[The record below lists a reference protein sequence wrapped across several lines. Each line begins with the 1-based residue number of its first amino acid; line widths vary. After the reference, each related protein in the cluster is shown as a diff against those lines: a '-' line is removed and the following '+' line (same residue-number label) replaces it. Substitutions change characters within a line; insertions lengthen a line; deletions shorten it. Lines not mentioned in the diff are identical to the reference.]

1 MKNIVV
7 LDDSVMTKNLVT
19 LTEVINGIDLI
30 VADYS
35 SAFSDFVILDRP
47 VCFLDNDIEL
57 YKKNRG
63 ITFDNI
69 KFWSPGPF
77 IKGLNEFVDEVKK
90 LLNNKDYYKEERKN
104 YVDMNFGKNIENCSK
119 NVADYLFKDNNIQKF
134 FDKKKKTADS
144 KLIELYG
151 ENLNLK
157 SCVYITKE
165 NEDNNIKYIYELSSD
180 TVKDGVDYLPPI
192 IMLKNKISTANCTL
206 NMYNNNV
213 TKEDFDNLCDIK
225 VTDDKTTDFILGTNI
240 IVSQVTDGDALILTY
255 EAVDESGNKSKPLE
269 IKLKNNIN

>member
-1 MKNIVV
+1 MNKNKKGF
-7 LDDSVMTKNLVT
+7 TLVEMLAAIGILLLIT
-19 LTEVINGIDLI
+19 ILTYPSFNKLNKKTEEKF
-30 VADYS
+30 DYS
-35 SAFSDFVILDRP
+35 
-47 VCFLDNDIEL
+47 
-57 YKKNRG
+57 
-63 ITFDNI
+63 I
-69 KFWSPGPF
+69 KT
-77 IKGLNEFVDEVKK
+77 IVENAAKIYVD
-90 LLNNKDYYKEERKN
+90 NNKELIDEKITSN
-104 YVDMNFGKNIENCSK
+104 NGKYCLP
-119 NVADYLFKDNNIQKF
+119 VATLSSYDYLDTPI
-134 FDKKKKTADS
+134 KKSD
-144 KLIELYG
+144 G

-206 NMYNNNV
+206 NMYNSNV

-225 VTDDKTTDFILGTNI
+225 VTDDKTTDFVLGTNI
-240 IVSQVTDGDALILTY
+240 TLNQVTDGDALILTY

>member
-1 MKNIVV
+1 MNKNKKGF
-7 LDDSVMTKNLVT
+7 TLVEMLAAIGILLLIT
-19 LTEVINGIDLI
+19 ILTYPSFNKLNKKTEEKF
-30 VADYS
+30 DYS
-35 SAFSDFVILDRP
+35 
-47 VCFLDNDIEL
+47 
-57 YKKNRG
+57 
-63 ITFDNI
+63 I
-69 KFWSPGPF
+69 KT
-77 IKGLNEFVDEVKK
+77 IVENAAKIYVD
-90 LLNNKDYYKEERKN
+90 NNKELIDEKITSN
-104 YVDMNFGKNIENCSK
+104 NGKYCLP
-119 NVADYLFKDNNIQKF
+119 VATLSSYDYLDTPI
-134 FDKKKKTADS
+134 KKSD
-144 KLIELYG
+144 G

-192 IMLKNKISTANCTL
+192 IMLKNKIPTANCTL

-225 VTDDKTTDFILGTNI
+225 VTDDKTTDFVLGTNI
-240 IVSQVTDGDALILTY
+240 TVSQVTDGDVLILTY

>member
-1 MKNIVV
+1 MNKNKKGF
-7 LDDSVMTKNLVT
+7 TLVEMLAAIGILLLIT
-19 LTEVINGIDLI
+19 ILTYPSFNKLNKKTEEKF
-30 VADYS
+30 DYS
-35 SAFSDFVILDRP
+35 
-47 VCFLDNDIEL
+47 
-57 YKKNRG
+57 
-63 ITFDNI
+63 I
-69 KFWSPGPF
+69 KT
-77 IKGLNEFVDEVKK
+77 IVENAAKIYVD
-90 LLNNKDYYKEERKN
+90 NNKELIDEKITSN
-104 YVDMNFGKNIENCSK
+104 NGKYCLP
-119 NVADYLFKDNNIQKF
+119 VATLSSYDYLDTPI
-134 FDKKKKTADS
+134 KKSD
-144 KLIELYG
+144 G

-225 VTDDKTTDFILGTNI
+225 VTDDKTTDFVLGTNI
-240 IVSQVTDGDALILTY
+240 TVNQVTDGDSLILTY

-269 IKLKNNIN
+269 IKLRNNIN

>member
-1 MKNIVV
+1 MNKNKKGF
-7 LDDSVMTKNLVT
+7 TLVEMLAAIGILLLIT
-19 LTEVINGIDLI
+19 ILTYPSFNKLNKKTEEKF
-30 VADYS
+30 DYS
-35 SAFSDFVILDRP
+35 
-47 VCFLDNDIEL
+47 
-57 YKKNRG
+57 
-63 ITFDNI
+63 I
-69 KFWSPGPF
+69 KT
-77 IKGLNEFVDEVKK
+77 IVENAAKIYVD
-90 LLNNKDYYKEERKN
+90 NNKELIDEKITSN
-104 YVDMNFGKNIENCSK
+104 NGKYCLP
-119 NVADYLFKDNNIQKF
+119 VATLSSYDYLDTPI
-134 FDKKKKTADS
+134 KKSD
-144 KLIELYG
+144 G

-225 VTDDKTTDFILGTNI
+225 VTDDKTTDFVLGTNI
-240 IVSQVTDGDALILTY
+240 TVNQVTDGDALILTY

-269 IKLKNNIN
+269 IKLRNNIN

>member
-1 MKNIVV
+1 MNKNKKGF
-7 LDDSVMTKNLVT
+7 TLVEMLASIGILLLIT
-19 LTEVINGIDLI
+19 ILTYPLFNKLNKKTEEKF
-30 VADYS
+30 DYS
-35 SAFSDFVILDRP
+35 
-47 VCFLDNDIEL
+47 
-57 YKKNRG
+57 
-63 ITFDNI
+63 I
-69 KFWSPGPF
+69 KT
-77 IKGLNEFVDEVKK
+77 IVENAAKIYVD
-90 LLNNKDYYKEERKN
+90 NNKELIDEKITSN
-104 YVDMNFGKNIENCSK
+104 NGKYCLP
-119 NVADYLFKDNNIQKF
+119 VATLSSYDYLDTPI
-134 FDKKKKTADS
+134 KKSD
-144 KLIELYG
+144 G

-206 NMYNNNV
+206 NMYNSNV

-225 VTDDKTTDFILGTNI
+225 VTDDKTTDFVLGTNI
-240 IVSQVTDGDALILTY
+240 TVNQVTDGDALILTY

>member
-1 MKNIVV
+1 MNKNKKGF
-7 LDDSVMTKNLVT
+7 TLVEMLAAIGILLLIT
-19 LTEVINGIDLI
+19 ILTYPSFNKLNKKTEEKF
-30 VADYS
+30 DYS
-35 SAFSDFVILDRP
+35 
-47 VCFLDNDIEL
+47 
-57 YKKNRG
+57 
-63 ITFDNI
+63 I
-69 KFWSPGPF
+69 KT
-77 IKGLNEFVDEVKK
+77 IVENAAKIYVD
-90 LLNNKDYYKEERKN
+90 NNKELIDEKITSN
-104 YVDMNFGKNIENCSK
+104 NGKYCLP
-119 NVADYLFKDNNIQKF
+119 VATLSSYDYLDTPI
-134 FDKKKKTADS
+134 KKSD
-144 KLIELYG
+144 G

-206 NMYNNNV
+206 NMYNSNV

-240 IVSQVTDGDALILTY
+240 TVNQVTDGDALILTY

>member
-1 MKNIVV
+1 MNKNKKGF
-7 LDDSVMTKNLVT
+7 TLVEMLAAIGILLLIT
-19 LTEVINGIDLI
+19 ILTYPSFNKLNKKTEEKF
-30 VADYS
+30 DYS
-35 SAFSDFVILDRP
+35 
-47 VCFLDNDIEL
+47 
-57 YKKNRG
+57 
-63 ITFDNI
+63 I
-69 KFWSPGPF
+69 KT
-77 IKGLNEFVDEVKK
+77 IVENAAKIYVD
-90 LLNNKDYYKEERKN
+90 NNKELIDEKITSN
-104 YVDMNFGKNIENCSK
+104 NGKYCLP
-119 NVADYLFKDNNIQKF
+119 VATLSSYDYLDTPI
-134 FDKKKKTADS
+134 KKSD
-144 KLIELYG
+144 G

-206 NMYNNNV
+206 NMYNSNV

-225 VTDDKTTDFILGTNI
+225 VTDDKTTDFVLGTNI
-240 IVSQVTDGDALILTY
+240 IVNQVTDGDALILTY

>member
-1 MKNIVV
+1 MNKNKKGF
-7 LDDSVMTKNLVT
+7 TLVEMLAAIGILLLIT
-19 LTEVINGIDLI
+19 ILTYPSFNKLNKKTEEKF
-30 VADYS
+30 DYS
-35 SAFSDFVILDRP
+35 TKTIVENAAKI
-47 VCFLDNDIEL
+47 
-57 YKKNRG
+57 Y
-63 ITFDNI
+63 
-69 KFWSPGPF
+69 
-77 IKGLNEFVDEVKK
+77 VD
-90 LLNNKDYYKEERKN
+90 NNKELIDEKITSN
-104 YVDMNFGKNIENCSK
+104 NGKYCLP
-119 NVADYLFKDNNIQKF
+119 VATLSSYDYLDTPI
-134 FDKKKKTADS
+134 KKSD
-144 KLIELYG
+144 G

-206 NMYNNNV
+206 NMYNSNV

-225 VTDDKTTDFILGTNI
+225 VTDDKTTDFVLGTNI
-240 IVSQVTDGDALILTY
+240 TVNQVTDGDALILTY

>member
-1 MKNIVV
+1 MNKNKKGFTLVEMLAAIVI
-7 LDDSVMTKNLVT
+7 LLLITI
-19 LTEVINGIDLI
+19 LTYPSFNKLNKKTEEKF
-30 VADYS
+30 DYS
-35 SAFSDFVILDRP
+35 
-47 VCFLDNDIEL
+47 
-57 YKKNRG
+57 
-63 ITFDNI
+63 I
-69 KFWSPGPF
+69 KT
-77 IKGLNEFVDEVKK
+77 IVENAAKIYVD
-90 LLNNKDYYKEERKN
+90 NNKELIDEKITSN
-104 YVDMNFGKNIENCSK
+104 NGKYCLP
-119 NVADYLFKDNNIQKF
+119 VATLSSYDYLDTPI
-134 FDKKKKTADS
+134 KKSD
-144 KLIELYG
+144 G

-157 SCVYITKE
+157 SCFYITKE

-255 EAVDESGNKSKPLE
+255 EAVDESGNKSKTLE

>member
-1 MKNIVV
+1 MNKNKKGF
-7 LDDSVMTKNLVT
+7 TLVEMLAAIGILLLIT
-19 LTEVINGIDLI
+19 ILTYPSFNKLNKKTEEKF
-30 VADYS
+30 DYS
-35 SAFSDFVILDRP
+35 
-47 VCFLDNDIEL
+47 
-57 YKKNRG
+57 
-63 ITFDNI
+63 I
-69 KFWSPGPF
+69 KT
-77 IKGLNEFVDEVKK
+77 IVENAAKIYVD
-90 LLNNKDYYKEERKN
+90 NNKELIDEKITSN
-104 YVDMNFGKNIENCSK
+104 NGKYCLP
-119 NVADYLFKDNNIQKF
+119 VATLSSYDYLDTLI
-134 FDKKKKTADS
+134 KKSD
-144 KLIELYG
+144 G

-206 NMYNNNV
+206 NMYNSNV

-225 VTDDKTTDFILGTNI
+225 VTDDKTTDFVLGTNI
-240 IVSQVTDGDALILTY
+240 TVNQVTDGDALILTY

>member
-1 MKNIVV
+1 MNKNKKGF
-7 LDDSVMTKNLVT
+7 TLVEMLASIGILLLIT
-19 LTEVINGIDLI
+19 ILTYPSFNKLNKKTEEKF
-30 VADYS
+30 DYS
-35 SAFSDFVILDRP
+35 
-47 VCFLDNDIEL
+47 
-57 YKKNRG
+57 
-63 ITFDNI
+63 I
-69 KFWSPGPF
+69 KT
-77 IKGLNEFVDEVKK
+77 IVENAAKIYVD
-90 LLNNKDYYKEERKN
+90 NNKELIDEKITSN
-104 YVDMNFGKNIENCSK
+104 NGKYCLP
-119 NVADYLFKDNNIQKF
+119 VATLSSYDYLDTPI
-134 FDKKKKTADS
+134 KKSD
-144 KLIELYG
+144 G

-192 IMLKNKISTANCTL
+192 IMLKNKISAANCTL

-225 VTDDKTTDFILGTNI
+225 VTDDKTTDFVLGTNI
-240 IVSQVTDGDALILTY
+240 TVNQVTDGDALILTY

>member
-1 MKNIVV
+1 MKNKKGF
-7 LDDSVMTKNLVT
+7 TLVEMLAAIGILLLIT
-19 LTEVINGIDLI
+19 ILTYPSFNKLNKKTEEKF
-30 VADYS
+30 DYS
-35 SAFSDFVILDRP
+35 
-47 VCFLDNDIEL
+47 
-57 YKKNRG
+57 
-63 ITFDNI
+63 I
-69 KFWSPGPF
+69 KT
-77 IKGLNEFVDEVKK
+77 IVENAAKIYVD
-90 LLNNKDYYKEERKN
+90 NNKELIDEKITSN
-104 YVDMNFGKNIENCSK
+104 NGKYCLP
-119 NVADYLFKDNNIQKF
+119 VATLSSYDYLDTPI
-134 FDKKKKTADS
+134 KKSD
-144 KLIELYG
+144 G

-206 NMYNNNV
+206 NMYNSNV

-225 VTDDKTTDFILGTNI
+225 VTDDKTTDFVLGTNI
-240 IVSQVTDGDALILTY
+240 TVNQVTDGDALILTY

>member
-1 MKNIVV
+1 MNKNKKGF
-7 LDDSVMTKNLVT
+7 TLVEMLAT
-19 LTEVINGIDLI
+19 IGILLLITILTYPSFNKLNKKTEEKF
-30 VADYS
+30 DYS
-35 SAFSDFVILDRP
+35 
-47 VCFLDNDIEL
+47 
-57 YKKNRG
+57 
-63 ITFDNI
+63 I
-69 KFWSPGPF
+69 KT
-77 IKGLNEFVDEVKK
+77 IVENAAKIYVD
-90 LLNNKDYYKEERKN
+90 NNKELIDEKITSN
-104 YVDMNFGKNIENCSK
+104 NGKYCLP
-119 NVADYLFKDNNIQKF
+119 VATLSSYDYLDTPI
-134 FDKKKKTADS
+134 KKSD
-144 KLIELYG
+144 G

-206 NMYNNNV
+206 NMYNSNV

-225 VTDDKTTDFILGTNI
+225 VTDDKTTDFVLGTNI
-240 IVSQVTDGDALILTY
+240 TVNQVTDGDALILTY

>member
-1 MKNIVV
+1 MNKNKKGF
-7 LDDSVMTKNLVT
+7 TLVEMLAAIGILLLIT
-19 LTEVINGIDLI
+19 ILSYPSFNKLNKKTEEKF
-30 VADYS
+30 DYS
-35 SAFSDFVILDRP
+35 
-47 VCFLDNDIEL
+47 
-57 YKKNRG
+57 
-63 ITFDNI
+63 I
-69 KFWSPGPF
+69 KT
-77 IKGLNEFVDEVKK
+77 IVENAAKIYVD
-90 LLNNKDYYKEERKN
+90 NNKELIDEKITSN
-104 YVDMNFGKNIENCSK
+104 NGKYCLP
-119 NVADYLFKDNNIQKF
+119 VATLSSYDYLDTPI
-134 FDKKKKTADS
+134 KKSD
-144 KLIELYG
+144 G

-206 NMYNNNV
+206 NMYNSNV

-225 VTDDKTTDFILGTNI
+225 VTDDKTTDFVLGTNI
-240 IVSQVTDGDALILTY
+240 TVNQVTDGDALILTY

>member
-1 MKNIVV
+1 MNRNKKGF
-7 LDDSVMTKNLVT
+7 TLVEMLAAIGILLLIT
-19 LTEVINGIDLI
+19 ILTYPSFNKLNKKTEEKF
-30 VADYS
+30 DYS
-35 SAFSDFVILDRP
+35 
-47 VCFLDNDIEL
+47 
-57 YKKNRG
+57 
-63 ITFDNI
+63 I
-69 KFWSPGPF
+69 KT
-77 IKGLNEFVDEVKK
+77 IVENAAKIYVD
-90 LLNNKDYYKEERKN
+90 NNKELIDEKITSN
-104 YVDMNFGKNIENCSK
+104 NGKYCLP
-119 NVADYLFKDNNIQKF
+119 VATLSSYDYLDTPI
-134 FDKKKKTADS
+134 KKSD
-144 KLIELYG
+144 G

-192 IMLKNKISTANCTL
+192 IMLKNKIPTANCTL

-225 VTDDKTTDFILGTNI
+225 VTDDKTTDFVLGTNI
-240 IVSQVTDGDALILTY
+240 IVNQVTDGDALILIY

>member
-1 MKNIVV
+1 MNRNKKGF
-7 LDDSVMTKNLVT
+7 TLVEMLAAIGILLLIT
-19 LTEVINGIDLI
+19 ILTYPSFNKLNKKTEEKF
-30 VADYS
+30 DYS
-35 SAFSDFVILDRP
+35 
-47 VCFLDNDIEL
+47 
-57 YKKNRG
+57 
-63 ITFDNI
+63 I
-69 KFWSPGPF
+69 KT
-77 IKGLNEFVDEVKK
+77 IVENAAKIYVD
-90 LLNNKDYYKEERKN
+90 NNKELIDEKITSN
-104 YVDMNFGKNIENCSK
+104 NGKYCLP
-119 NVADYLFKDNNIQKF
+119 VATLSSYDYLDTPI
-134 FDKKKKTADS
+134 KKSD
-144 KLIELYG
+144 G

>member
-1 MKNIVV
+1 MNKNKKGF
-7 LDDSVMTKNLVT
+7 TLVEMLAAIGILLLIT
-19 LTEVINGIDLI
+19 ILTYPSFNKLNKKTEEKF
-30 VADYS
+30 DYS
-35 SAFSDFVILDRP
+35 
-47 VCFLDNDIEL
+47 
-57 YKKNRG
+57 
-63 ITFDNI
+63 I
-69 KFWSPGPF
+69 KT
-77 IKGLNEFVDEVKK
+77 IVENAAKIYVD
-90 LLNNKDYYKEERKN
+90 NNKELIDEKITSN
-104 YVDMNFGKNIENCSK
+104 NGKYCLP
-119 NVADYLFKDNNIQKF
+119 VATLSSYDYLDTPI
-134 FDKKKKTADS
+134 KKSD
-144 KLIELYG
+144 G

-206 NMYNNNV
+206 NMYNSNV

-225 VTDDKTTDFILGTNI
+225 VTDDKTTDFVLGTNI
-240 IVSQVTDGDALILTY
+240 TVSQVIDGDALILTY